1 MRKAKG
7 IISVI
12 FIALLSIVQA
22 MAGTGVDACD
32 ILTSF
37 TARLDNSNTIIE
49 WDTMPTDKCVCF
61 DIQKS
66 EDGINFTSI
75 KHVTASNAT
84 LSESHYI
91 LIDNTLPLNGVAY
104 YRILEVQKNGAF
116 TYSAMRTVGTPSF
129 STALLK

>member
-1 MRKAKG
+1 MRKVKG
-7 IISVI
+7 ILSVVFVTI
-12 FIALLSIVQA
+12 LSVCQA
-22 MAGTGVDACD
+22 MAGTGVDVCD
-32 ILTSF
+32 ILSSF

-61 DIQKS
+61 DVQRS

-75 KHVTASNAT
+75 KHVTASNT
-84 LSESHYI
+84 LLTESHYI
-91 LIDNTLPLNGVAY
+91 LIDNNLPVNGVAY

-116 TYSAMRTVGTPSF
+116 TYSAMRTVGTPSL